1 MIWMQVTIQMDV
13 VSDFW
18 MHIQISHRIQ
28 LPPLSLLLQILDQ
41 LPTVLI
47 KLLSTMMLSTRNY
60 LLNALSKDAAM
71 TMIDILKFQAM
82 PTFHRL

>member
-18 MHIQISHRIQ
+18 MYIQISHRIQ

-41 LPTVLI
+41 LPTVLL

-60 LLNALSKDAAM
+60 LLNALSKDATM
-71 TMIDILKFQAM
+71 TMIDILKFQAI
-82 PTFHRL
+82 PTFHHR